1 MNFIILIKQV
11 FNTYLFV
18 TLLIVGVYESIFE
31 PKFLDRKGLQ
41 QDSKICKIIGIA
53 YLIIDALAYIF
64 YRISPV

>member
-11 FNTYLFV
+11 FKTYLFV

-31 PKFLDRKGLQ
+31 PNFLDRKGLQ
-41 QDSKICKIIGIA
+41 QDSKICRIIGIA